1 MKKKSILSRIS
12 TQLVVVFTIII
23 VLTSAICAI
32 SISNLSKVNK
42 SGEEL
47 YTSNLLGVSSIYA
60 IKQNLLE
67 TELSLEKLFAGAEG
81 EEKDQLIQEINELKE
96 SNAINVASY
105 GEGIQNEEDEAL
117 FNEFM
122 YSLDDYKKVRDE
134 VIMPLI
140 QSDKVEESKK
150 YMYELDEV
158 TKKAQNKIDELVEK
172 NNEWAKEANR
182 NNAEIFSESSRDL
195 ITLAMITLLISVTCT
210 VIMVRKIT
218 KSIKKILELANRMS
232 NYDLSTDIDVES
244 KTEFSDIAIAL
255 NLAQKNI
262 KDLIKTIIESI
273 DDITA
278 SSEEL
283 SATVEEMTAQFEE
296 IDNASDNINTVII
309 DTSAT
314 TEEISA
320 IAVEVNTSVNV
331 LANKATDGSYNSEKI
346 MSRASKIKSDI
357 ETIIKDTITMY
368 ENVENEI
375 IESIEKGKVINE
387 IGIMANTIE
396 GIASQTN
403 LLALNAAIEA
413 AKAGENG
420 RGFAVV
426 AEEVRTLAEASK
438 EAVGNVKILVY
449 EIQGSFKAL
458 ENGSSKLL
466 SFMNQDMLRE
476 FDNFMESGK
485 QYEKDGVFVS
495 TMSSEIAAMSE
506 ELAASILQVKESI
519 ESVANMT
526 QSSTESSSLV
536 KENVSEAT
544 AAMNNIAEA
553 AQGQAKLSQDLT
565 EMISKFNI

>member
-346 MSRASKIKSDI
+346 MSRAAKIKSDI

-368 ENVENEI
+368 ENVEKEI

-438 EAVGNVKILVY
+438 EAVGNVKILVN

>member
-1 MKKKSILSRIS
+1 MKKKSILGKIS
-12 TQLVVVFTIII
+12 TQLVVVFTMII
-23 VLTSAICAI
+23 VLTATICVI
-32 SISNLSKVNK
+32 SISNLRRVNE
-42 SGEEL
+42 SGQEL
-47 YTSNLLGVSSIYA
+47 YRSNLLGVSSIYA

-67 TELSLEKLFAGAEG
+67 TELSLEKLFAGEKG
-81 EEKDQLIQEINELKE
+81 EEKNQLIEEINKLKE
-96 SNAINVASY
+96 SNAINVANY
-105 GEGIQNEEDEAL
+105 GEGLQNEEDEEL

-122 YSLDDYKKVRDE
+122 YSLDDYKKIRDE

-140 QSDKVEESKK
+140 QSDKMEEAKA
-150 YMYELDEV
+150 YIYELDEV
-158 TKKAQNKIDELVEK
+158 TKKVQDKTDKLIEK
-172 NNEWAKEANR
+172 NNEWAKEANT
-182 NNAEIFSESSRDL
+182 NNANIFSKASRSL
-195 ITLAMITLLISVTCT
+195 ITLATITLLISVACT
-210 VIMVRKIT
+210 IIMVRKIT

-232 NYDLSTDIDVES
+232 NYDLSTGIDVKS
-244 KTEFSDIAIAL
+244 KTEFADIAMAL
-255 NLAQKNI
+255 NLAQENI
-262 KDLIKTIIESI
+262 KDLIKTVIESI
-273 DDITA
+273 NDITA

-296 IDNASDNINTVII
+296 IDNASDNINTVIL

-314 TEEISA
+314 TEEVSA
-320 IAVEVNTSVNV
+320 IAAEVNTSVNV

-346 MSRASKIKSDI
+346 MSRATKIKSDI
-357 ETIIKDTITMY
+357 EMITNNTTTMY
-368 ENVENEI
+368 ANVEKEI

-438 EAVGNVKILVY
+438 EAVGNVKILVN
-449 EIQGSFKAL
+449 EIKDSFKAI
-458 ENGSSKLL
+458 EEGSNKLL
-466 SFMNQDMLRE
+466 SFMNQDILKE

-485 QYEKDGVFVS
+485 HYEKDGIFVS

-526 QSSTESSSLV
+526 QSSAESSSLV

-544 AAMNNIAEA
+544 AAINNIAEA

-565 EMISKFNI
+565 EIISKFNI

>member
-122 YSLDDYKKVRDE
+122 YSLDNYKKVRDE

-346 MSRASKIKSDI
+346 MSRAAKIKSDI

-368 ENVENEI
+368 ENVEKEI

-438 EAVGNVKILVY
+438 EAVGNVKILVN